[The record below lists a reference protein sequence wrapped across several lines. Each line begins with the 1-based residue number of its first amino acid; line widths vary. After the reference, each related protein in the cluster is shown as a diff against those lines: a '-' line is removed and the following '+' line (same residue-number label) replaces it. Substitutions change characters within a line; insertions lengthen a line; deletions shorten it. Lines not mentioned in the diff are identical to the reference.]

1 MGLGVCPWFDWGCPP
16 GDLNPHDLSHW
27 NLNPARLPIP
37 PGGPKATLESGGCP
51 PAAWASQN
59 GPNRLPA
66 MLANVGGSLAL
77 VLGLGVLLLPL
88 LAPELSRPR
97 DAAWGALVLL
107 LGLALVT
114 SSDRLTGSPMVV
126 VVCAGLL
133 IGRLATEVGQA
144 RWRQLSP
151 EEQQRLGSLERW
163 STALGQL
170 GQAGLV
176 LVGQTGA
183 AAGGLGGWLAQQRPG
198 TRRSTG
204 KRWVRPALEPAAAPL
219 PVAASVEVVP
229 AETVPAV
236 EAATVSVPAVAGT
249 GVVDVSPGPGGS
261 GGDGAG

>member
-1 MGLGVCPWFDWGCPP
+1 
-16 GDLNPHDLSHW
+16 
-27 NLNPARLPIP
+27 
-37 PGGPKATLESGGCP
+37 
-51 PAAWASQN
+51 
-59 GPNRLPA
+59 

-77 VLGLGVLLLPL
+77 VIGLVVLLLPL
-88 LAPELSRPR
+88 LTPELSRPR

-163 STALGQL
+163 STALAQL
-170 GQAGLV
+170 GQTGLG

-183 AAGGLGGWLAQQRPG
+183 LAGGLGGWLAQHRPG
-198 TRRSTG
+198 ARRSTT
-204 KRWVRPALEPAAAPL
+204 KRWVRPALEPAAVPL
-219 PVAASVEVVP
+219 AVVVSADGAEAVAAEPVAV
-229 AETVPAV
+229 
-236 EAATVSVPAVAGT
+236 AAGVAPAVAVTVVAVAAAAESVTAESGA

-261 GGDGAG
+261 RGDGAG

>member
-1 MGLGVCPWFDWGCPP
+1 
-16 GDLNPHDLSHW
+16 
-27 NLNPARLPIP
+27 
-37 PGGPKATLESGGCP
+37 
-51 PAAWASQN
+51 
-59 GPNRLPA
+59 

-77 VLGLGVLLLPL
+77 GIGLVVLLLPL
-88 LAPELSRPR
+88 LTPELSRPR

-163 STALGQL
+163 STALAQL
-170 GQAGLV
+170 GQTGLG

-183 AAGGLGGWLAQQRPG
+183 IAGGLGGWLAQHRPG
-198 TRRSTG
+198 ARRSTT
-204 KRWVRPALEPAAAPL
+204 KRWVRPALEPAAVPL
-219 PVAASVEVVP
+219 AVVVSADGTGAKAIGAETIGAEPVGAEPVAPVVAPSV
-229 AETVPAV
+229 A
-236 EAATVSVPAVAGT
+236 VPAVAVPVRAESVTAESVRAESGA
-249 GVVDVSPGPGGS
+249 GLVDVSPGPEGS
-261 GGDGAG
+261 RSDGAG

>member
-1 MGLGVCPWFDWGCPP
+1 MVTLG
-16 GDLNPHDLSHW
+16 
-27 NLNPARLPIP
+27 
-37 PGGPKATLESGGCP
+37 SGGLPLAPEPLGPWALSPWAPGP
-51 PAAWASQN
+51 PAPSPWAN
-59 GPNRLPA
+59 GPWPLAPGRPGEPEWLQKHLPA

-77 VLGLGVLLLPL
+77 GIGLVVLLLPL
-88 LAPELSRPR
+88 LTPELSRPR

-163 STALGQL
+163 STALAQL
-170 GQAGLV
+170 GQTGLG

-183 AAGGLGGWLAQQRPG
+183 IAGGLGGWLAQHRPG
-198 TRRSTG
+198 ARRSTT
-204 KRWVRPALEPAAAPL
+204 KRWVRPALEPSAVPLAVVVSADGTAAKAIG
-219 PVAASVEVVP
+219 
-229 AETVPAV
+229 AE
-236 EAATVSVPAVAGT
+236 PAVAVPVTAESVKAESGA
-249 GVVDVSPGPGGS
+249 GVVDVSPGPEGS
-261 GGDGAG
+261 RSDGAG

>member
-1 MGLGVCPWFDWGCPP
+1 
-16 GDLNPHDLSHW
+16 
-27 NLNPARLPIP
+27 
-37 PGGPKATLESGGCP
+37 
-51 PAAWASQN
+51 
-59 GPNRLPA
+59 

-77 VLGLGVLLLPL
+77 GIGLVVLLLPL
-88 LAPELSRPR
+88 LTPELSRPR

-114 SSDRLTGSPMVV
+114 SSERLTGSPMVV

-170 GQAGLV
+170 GQTGLG

-183 AAGGLGGWLAQQRPG
+183 IAGGLGGWLAQHRPG
-198 TRRSTG
+198 ARRSTT
-204 KRWVRPALEPAAAPL
+204 KRWVRPALEPAAVPL
-219 PVAASVEVVP
+219 AVVVSADGTGAEPVGAEPVAPVVAPSV
-229 AETVPAV
+229 A
-236 EAATVSVPAVAGT
+236 VPAVAVPVRAESVTAESVRAESGA
-249 GVVDVSPGPGGS
+249 GLVDVSPGPEGS
-261 GGDGAG
+261 RSDGAG

>member
-1 MGLGVCPWFDWGCPP
+1 M
-16 GDLNPHDLSHW
+16 
-27 NLNPARLPIP
+27 
-37 PGGPKATLESGGCP
+37 
-51 PAAWASQN
+51 
-59 GPNRLPA
+59 PA

-77 VLGLGVLLLPL
+77 VIGLVVLLLPL
-88 LAPELSRPR
+88 LTPELSRPR

-126 VVCAGLL
+126 VICAGLL

-163 STALGQL
+163 STALAQL
-170 GQAGLV
+170 GQTGLG

-183 AAGGLGGWLAQQRPG
+183 LAGGLGGWLAQHRPG
-198 TRRSTG
+198 ARRSTT
-204 KRWVRPALEPAAAPL
+204 KRWVRPALEPAAVPL
-219 PVAASVEVVP
+219 AVVVSADGAEAVAAEPVAV
-229 AETVPAV
+229 
-236 EAATVSVPAVAGT
+236 AAGVAPAVAVTVVAVAAAAESVTAESGA

-261 GGDGAG
+261 RGDGAG

>member
-1 MGLGVCPWFDWGCPP
+1 
-16 GDLNPHDLSHW
+16 
-27 NLNPARLPIP
+27 
-37 PGGPKATLESGGCP
+37 
-51 PAAWASQN
+51 
-59 GPNRLPA
+59 
-66 MLANVGGSLAL
+66 MLANVGGNLAL
-77 VLGLGVLLLPL
+77 GVGLAVLLLPL

-126 VVCAGLL
+126 VVCGGLL

-163 STALGQL
+163 STALAQL
-170 GQAGLV
+170 GQAGLG

-183 AAGGLGGWLAQQRPG
+183 AAGGLGGWLAQHRPG
-198 TRRSTG
+198 ARRVTT

-219 PVAASVEVVP
+219 PVGVSVEVAS
-229 AETVPAV
+229 AESAMAV
-236 EAATVSVPAVAGT
+236 AVAPVSAPTVSVPAVAVPAVAVPPVAAA

-261 GGDGAG
+261 GDDGAG

>member
-1 MGLGVCPWFDWGCPP
+1 MATP
-16 GDLNPHDLSHW
+16 GP
-27 NLNPARLPIP
+27 RG
-37 PGGPKATLESGGCP
+37 PGRWPLVAGRPGEPEWVQKH
-51 PAAWASQN
+51 
-59 GPNRLPA
+59 LPA

-77 VLGLGVLLLPL
+77 VIGLVVLLLPL
-88 LAPELSRPR
+88 LTPELSRPR

-163 STALGQL
+163 STALAQL
-170 GQAGLV
+170 GQTGLG

-183 AAGGLGGWLAQQRPG
+183 LAGGLGGWLAQHRPG
-198 TRRSTG
+198 ARRSTT
-204 KRWVRPALEPAAAPL
+204 KRWVRPALEPAAVPL
-219 PVAASVEVVP
+219 AVVVSADGAEAVAAEPVAV
-229 AETVPAV
+229 
-236 EAATVSVPAVAGT
+236 AAGVAPAVAVTVVAVAAAAESVTAESGA

-261 GGDGAG
+261 RGDGAG

>member
-1 MGLGVCPWFDWGCPP
+1 
-16 GDLNPHDLSHW
+16 
-27 NLNPARLPIP
+27 
-37 PGGPKATLESGGCP
+37 
-51 PAAWASQN
+51 
-59 GPNRLPA
+59 

-77 VLGLGVLLLPL
+77 GLGLVVLLLPL
-88 LAPELSRPR
+88 LTPELSRPR

-163 STALGQL
+163 STALAQL
-170 GQAGLV
+170 GQTGLG

-183 AAGGLGGWLAQQRPG
+183 IAGGLGGWLAQHRPG
-198 TRRSTG
+198 ARRSTT
-204 KRWVRPALEPAAAPL
+204 KRWVRPALEPSAVPLAVVVSADGTAAKAIGAE
-219 PVAASVEVVP
+219 PVGAEPVSPVV
-229 AETVPAV
+229 APAV
-236 EAATVSVPAVAGT
+236 AVPAVAVPVTAESVTAESGA
-249 GVVDVSPGPGGS
+249 GVVDVSPGPEGS
-261 GGDGAG
+261 RSDGAG

>member
-1 MGLGVCPWFDWGCPP
+1 
-16 GDLNPHDLSHW
+16 
-27 NLNPARLPIP
+27 
-37 PGGPKATLESGGCP
+37 
-51 PAAWASQN
+51 
-59 GPNRLPA
+59 

-77 VLGLGVLLLPL
+77 VIGLVVLLLPL
-88 LAPELSRPR
+88 LTPELSRPR

-163 STALGQL
+163 STALAQL
-170 GQAGLV
+170 GQTGLG

-183 AAGGLGGWLAQQRPG
+183 LAGELGGWLAQHRPG
-198 TRRSTG
+198 ARRSTT
-204 KRWVRPALEPAAAPL
+204 KRWVRPALEPAAVPL
-219 PVAASVEVVP
+219 AVVVSADGAEAVAAE
-229 AETVPAV
+229 AV
-236 EAATVSVPAVAGT
+236 AVAAGVAPAVAVTVVAVAAAAESVTAESGA

-261 GGDGAG
+261 RGDGAG

>member
-1 MGLGVCPWFDWGCPP
+1 
-16 GDLNPHDLSHW
+16 
-27 NLNPARLPIP
+27 
-37 PGGPKATLESGGCP
+37 
-51 PAAWASQN
+51 
-59 GPNRLPA
+59 

-77 VLGLGVLLLPL
+77 GIGLVVLLLPL
-88 LAPELSRPR
+88 LTPELSRPR

-163 STALGQL
+163 STALAQL
-170 GQAGLV
+170 GQTGLG

-183 AAGGLGGWLAQQRPG
+183 IAGGLGGWLAQHRPG
-198 TRRSTG
+198 ARRSTT
-204 KRWVRPALEPAAAPL
+204 KRWVRPALEPSAVPL
-219 PVAASVEVVP
+219 AVVVSADGTGAKAIGAEPVGAETIGAEPVAPVV
-229 AETVPAV
+229 APAV
-236 EAATVSVPAVAGT
+236 AVPAVAVPVTAESVTAESGA
-249 GVVDVSPGPGGS
+249 GVVDVSPGPEGS
-261 GGDGAG
+261 RSDGAG

>member
-1 MGLGVCPWFDWGCPP
+1 
-16 GDLNPHDLSHW
+16 
-27 NLNPARLPIP
+27 
-37 PGGPKATLESGGCP
+37 
-51 PAAWASQN
+51 
-59 GPNRLPA
+59 

-77 VLGLGVLLLPL
+77 GIGLVVLLLPL
-88 LAPELSRPR
+88 LTPELSRPR

-163 STALGQL
+163 STALAQL
-170 GQAGLV
+170 GQTGLG

-183 AAGGLGGWLAQQRPG
+183 IAGGLGGWLAQHRPG
-198 TRRSTG
+198 ARRSTT
-204 KRWVRPALEPAAAPL
+204 KRWVRPALSADGTAAKAIG
-219 PVAASVEVVP
+219 
-229 AETVPAV
+229 AE
-236 EAATVSVPAVAGT
+236 PAVAVPVTAESVKAESGA
-249 GVVDVSPGPGGS
+249 GVVDVSPGPEGS
-261 GGDGAG
+261 RSDGAG

>member
-1 MGLGVCPWFDWGCPP
+1 
-16 GDLNPHDLSHW
+16 
-27 NLNPARLPIP
+27 
-37 PGGPKATLESGGCP
+37 
-51 PAAWASQN
+51 
-59 GPNRLPA
+59 

-77 VLGLGVLLLPL
+77 VIGLVVLLLPL
-88 LAPELSRPR
+88 LTPELSRPR

-163 STALGQL
+163 STALAQL
-170 GQAGLV
+170 GQTGLG

-183 AAGGLGGWLAQQRPG
+183 LAGGVGGWLAQHRPG
-198 TRRSTG
+198 ARRSTT
-204 KRWVRPALEPAAAPL
+204 KRWVRPALEPAAVPL
-219 PVAASVEVVP
+219 AVVVSADGAEAVAAEPVAV
-229 AETVPAV
+229 
-236 EAATVSVPAVAGT
+236 AAGVAPAVAVTVVAVAAAAESVTAESGA

-261 GGDGAG
+261 RGDGAG

>member
-1 MGLGVCPWFDWGCPP
+1 MVDSPGPEALAAGPWPLAP
-16 GDLNPHDLSHW
+16 G
-27 NLNPARLPIP
+27 R
-37 PGGPKATLESGGCP
+37 PGEQEWLQKHLH
-51 PAAWASQN
+51 
-59 GPNRLPA
+59 A

-77 VLGLGVLLLPL
+77 GLGLVVLLLPL
-88 LAPELSRPR
+88 LTPELSRPR

-144 RWRQLSP
+144 RWRQLSL

-163 STALGQL
+163 STALAQL
-170 GQAGLV
+170 GQTGLG

-183 AAGGLGGWLAQQRPG
+183 LAGGLGGWLAQHRPG
-198 TRRSTG
+198 ARRSTT
-204 KRWVRPALEPAAAPL
+204 KRWVRPALEPAAVPLAVVVSADGTAAEAVGAEPVGAVVAP
-219 PVAASVEVVP
+219 PFAVTVT
-229 AETVPAV
+229 AESGA
-236 EAATVSVPAVAGT
+236 

-261 GGDGAG
+261 RGDGAG

>member
-1 MGLGVCPWFDWGCPP
+1 
-16 GDLNPHDLSHW
+16 
-27 NLNPARLPIP
+27 
-37 PGGPKATLESGGCP
+37 
-51 PAAWASQN
+51 
-59 GPNRLPA
+59 

-77 VLGLGVLLLPL
+77 GIGLVVLLLPL
-88 LAPELSRPR
+88 LTPELSRPR

-163 STALGQL
+163 STALAQL
-170 GQAGLV
+170 GQTGLG

-183 AAGGLGGWLAQQRPG
+183 IAGGLGGWLAQHRPG
-198 TRRSTG
+198 ARRSTT
-204 KRWVRPALEPAAAPL
+204 KRWVRPALEPAAVPL
-219 PVAASVEVVP
+219 AVAVSAEGTSAEAVSAEGTSAEAVSAEPVAAEPVAAELVAAEAVSAEAVL
-229 AETVPAV
+229 AETVSAVVAPAV
-236 EAATVSVPAVAGT
+236 TITATAGAE
-249 GVVDVSPGPGGS
+249 VVDVSPGPGGS
-261 GGDGAG
+261 RGDGAR

>member
-1 MGLGVCPWFDWGCPP
+1 
-16 GDLNPHDLSHW
+16 
-27 NLNPARLPIP
+27 
-37 PGGPKATLESGGCP
+37 
-51 PAAWASQN
+51 
-59 GPNRLPA
+59 

-77 VLGLGVLLLPL
+77 GIGLVVLLLPL
-88 LAPELSRPR
+88 LTPELSRPR

-163 STALGQL
+163 STALAQL
-170 GQAGLV
+170 GQTGLG

-183 AAGGLGGWLAQQRPG
+183 IAGGLGGWLAQHRPG
-198 TRRSTG
+198 ARRSTT
-204 KRWVRPALEPAAAPL
+204 KRWVRPALEPSAVPLAVVVSADGTAAKAIGAEPVGAEPVGAE
-219 PVAASVEVVP
+219 PVAPVV
-229 AETVPAV
+229 APAV
-236 EAATVSVPAVAGT
+236 AVPAVAVPVTAESVTAESGA
-249 GVVDVSPGPGGS
+249 GVVDVSPGPEGS
-261 GGDGAG
+261 RSDGAG

>member
-1 MGLGVCPWFDWGCPP
+1 MATP
-16 GDLNPHDLSHW
+16 GPRALAAGRWPL
-27 NLNPARLPIP
+27 AAGR
-37 PGGPKATLESGGCP
+37 PGEPEWVQKH
-51 PAAWASQN
+51 
-59 GPNRLPA
+59 LPA

-77 VLGLGVLLLPL
+77 VIGLVVLLLPL
-88 LAPELSRPR
+88 LTPELSRPR

-126 VVCAGLL
+126 VICAGLL

-163 STALGQL
+163 STALAQL
-170 GQAGLV
+170 GQTGLG

-183 AAGGLGGWLAQQRPG
+183 LAGGLGGWLAQHRPG
-198 TRRSTG
+198 ARRSTT
-204 KRWVRPALEPAAAPL
+204 KRWVRPALEPAAVPL
-219 PVAASVEVVP
+219 AVVVSADGAEAVAAEPVAV
-229 AETVPAV
+229 
-236 EAATVSVPAVAGT
+236 AAGVAPAVAVTVVAVAAAAESVTAESGA

-261 GGDGAG
+261 RGDGAG

>member
-1 MGLGVCPWFDWGCPP
+1 
-16 GDLNPHDLSHW
+16 
-27 NLNPARLPIP
+27 
-37 PGGPKATLESGGCP
+37 
-51 PAAWASQN
+51 
-59 GPNRLPA
+59 

-77 VLGLGVLLLPL
+77 VIGLVVLLLPL
-88 LAPELSRPR
+88 LTPELSRPR

-163 STALGQL
+163 STALAQL
-170 GQAGLV
+170 GQTGLG

-183 AAGGLGGWLAQQRPG
+183 LAGELGGWLAQHRPG
-198 TRRSTG
+198 ARRSTT
-204 KRWVRPALEPAAAPL
+204 KRWVRPALEPAAVPL
-219 PVAASVEVVP
+219 AVVVSADGAEAVAAEPVAV
-229 AETVPAV
+229 
-236 EAATVSVPAVAGT
+236 AAGVAPAVAVTVVAVAAAAESVSAESGA

-261 GGDGAG
+261 RGDGAG

>member
-1 MGLGVCPWFDWGCPP
+1 MATP
-16 GDLNPHDLSHW
+16 GPRALAAGRWSL
-27 NLNPARLPIP
+27 AAGR
-37 PGGPKATLESGGCP
+37 PGEPEWVQKH
-51 PAAWASQN
+51 
-59 GPNRLPA
+59 LPA

-77 VLGLGVLLLPL
+77 VIGLVVLLLPL
-88 LAPELSRPR
+88 LTPELSRPR

-163 STALGQL
+163 STALAQL
-170 GQAGLV
+170 GQTGLG

-183 AAGGLGGWLAQQRPG
+183 LAGGLGGWLAQHRPG
-198 TRRSTG
+198 ARRSTT
-204 KRWVRPALEPAAAPL
+204 KRWVRPALEPAAVPL
-219 PVAASVEVVP
+219 AVVVSADGNGAEAVAAEPVAV
-229 AETVPAV
+229 
-236 EAATVSVPAVAGT
+236 AAGVAPAVAVTVVAVAAAAESVTAESGA

-261 GGDGAG
+261 RGDGAG

>member
-1 MGLGVCPWFDWGCPP
+1 
-16 GDLNPHDLSHW
+16 
-27 NLNPARLPIP
+27 
-37 PGGPKATLESGGCP
+37 
-51 PAAWASQN
+51 
-59 GPNRLPA
+59 

-77 VLGLGVLLLPL
+77 VIGLVVLLLPL
-88 LAPELSRPR
+88 LTPELSRPR

-163 STALGQL
+163 STALAQL
-170 GQAGLV
+170 GQTGLG

-183 AAGGLGGWLAQQRPG
+183 LAGGLGGWLAQHRPG
-198 TRRSTG
+198 ARRSTT
-204 KRWVRPALEPAAAPL
+204 KRWVRPALESAAVPL
-219 PVAASVEVVP
+219 AVVVSADGAEAVAAEPVAV
-229 AETVPAV
+229 
-236 EAATVSVPAVAGT
+236 AAGVAPAVAVTVVAVAAAAESVSAESGA

-261 GGDGAG
+261 RGDGAG